1 MSIVV
6 MNTVKQLSINVK
18 LQVQHLSK
26 PDSIAYSK
34 SLLQKSSKSDLEIL
48 VFQKQTTLT
57 VKKVMGI

>member
-1 MSIVV
+1 MFERERERFTEKGHGAMSIVV

-34 SLLQKSSKSDLEIL
+34 SLW
-48 VFQKQTTLT
+48 
-57 VKKVMGI
+57 